1 MIGFSDETYIDVA
14 SGHGGNGCV
23 SFHREK
29 FVQNGGPDG
38 GDGGKGGNVVFIVD
52 HNLRTL
58 AKLKQKRSFKA
69 ENGHNGAKCRMHG
82 SSGKD
87 VEIVVPNGTIIKD
100 SQTGKIIKDLTD
112 CDRFV
117 FLEGGR
123 GGLGNYHFR
132 TSVRQAPK
140 FAQKGEDGV
149 EMRIGLELLVI
160 ADIGLVGFP
169 NAGKSSLINQI
180 TNSRSEIG
188 AYPFTTKIPQLGV
201 LHYNNNDIIIADIP
215 GILEKAS
222 KGAGMGIKFLKHIK
236 RTQALAYCIDLSQ
249 ENYLETFDILQ
260 KELEA
265 FDTDLIK
272 KDTIIIA
279 TKRDEDENGENFKKL
294 KDKYRDYKVVPYTIL
309 VDEDSKMLKKEFIN
323 IVKKSRNIER
333 GFKSFLNEG

>member
-14 SGHGGNGCV
+14 SGSGGNGCV

-38 GDGGKGGNVVFIVD
+38 GDGGNGGNVVFIVD

-58 AKLKQKRSFKA
+58 SKIKQIRNFKA

-87 VEIVVPNGTIIKD
+87 IEIIVPNGTIIKD

-132 TSVRQAPK
+132 SSVRQAPK
-140 FAQKGEDGV
+140 FAQKGEKGT

-160 ADIGLVGFP
+160 ADIGLIGFP

-180 TNSRSEIG
+180 TNSKSEI
-188 AYPFTTKIPQLGV
+188 ASYPFTTRIPQLGV

-215 GILEKAS
+215 GILQKAS
-222 KGAGMGIKFLKHIK
+222 EGVGMGIKFLKHIK
-236 RTQALAYCIDLSQ
+236 RTQALAYCIDLSC
-249 ENYLETFDILQ
+249 EDYLSTFDILQ
-260 KELEA
+260 NELKAFDKEL
-265 FDTDLIK
+265 INK
-272 KDTIIIA
+272 NTIIIG
-279 TKRDEDENGENFKKL
+279 TKRDEDENLERFNKLKKKYRNFK
-294 KDKYRDYKVVPYTIL
+294 VIPYTIL
-309 VDEDSKMLKKEFIN
+309 VDDDSNKLKKEFID
-323 IVKKSRNIER
+323 IVKKTRNIER